1 VTHLRH
7 GLPGAGKLL
16 LDLDDGRNHSQDR
29 ALKQMVDSKQ
39 SGQYQLYWVEVE
51 VEVEVTVTKARHVDE
66 IERRVRG
73 KPLRSSATS
82 AIDGPLTRQVRN
94 RAYLTSGAR
103 RSLENFRTRH
113 APGLSSIFSALTVHF
128 TMLPPFFSAVFGD
141 ISSLRLHSLV
151 SIRPVLLLSQLIR

>member
-1 VTHLRH
+1 MTPRSFDGVVGAVAGVVPH
-7 GLPGAGKLL
+7 GRVGGARSGCC
-16 LDLDDGRNHSQDR
+16 
-29 ALKQMVDSKQ
+29 Q
-39 SGQYQLYWVEVE
+39 SGSSCSAASESSESEEAADGV
-51 VEVEVTVTKARHVDE
+51 AAAASAGRHVDE

-94 RAYLTSGAR
+94 RAYLRPAAR
-103 RSLENFRTRH
+103 QSLQNFRTRH

-128 TMLPPFFSAVFGD
+128 TMLLPFFSAVFSD
-141 ISSLRLHSLV
+141 ISSLRLHSMV

>member
-1 VTHLRH
+1 M
-7 GLPGAGKLL
+7 GGAGI
-16 LDLDDGRNHSQDR
+16 
-29 ALKQMVDSKQ
+29 DSLGAGLV
-39 SGQYQLYWVEVE
+39 S
-51 VEVEVTVTKARHVDE
+51 RHVDE

-82 AIDGPLTRQVRN
+82 AIDGPLTRKVKN
-94 RAYLTSGAR
+94 RLYLFGLAR

-141 ISSLRLHSLV
+141 ISSLRLQSLV